1 MKERGRKEKG
11 STFSLGPRKQG
22 PTQGY
27 SWPGQGRR
35 KWAYSRFS
43 TEATL
48 GACKP
53 TQPEPDVTRDKAGA
67 WLLGVGEVAAV
78 ILLVKSWLG

>member
-22 PTQGY
+22 PQGY

-43 TEATL
+43 TEAIP
-48 GACKP
+48 GPSMP

-67 WLLGVGEVAAV
+67 WLLVWG
-78 ILLVKSWLG
+78 KWQQ